1 LAGVLLA
8 VACVYALTR
17 SSLLD
22 VDRVQVVGGP
32 TTGAEAIRAA
42 AGIRPGDQM
51 VDLDLTAARARI
63 EALPWVRS
71 ARLARAWPG
80 TVRIVVAERQPVA
93 RIADG
98 AGHWWLADGTGR
110 LLALVPT
117 PPDGLVEVAGVVG
130 GGQPGARLAPRAA
143 SALAMIQRLPAE
155 VAARTVG
162 LRFRGDTEIDL
173 VVRGEGEATDGAS
186 TDATDGGATAGAD
199 SGVDGVTLDV
209 PPPFALALLDGSDRV
224 DDALVALDAVLSQV
238 DDRCLATVDVRV
250 PDKPVVTRRDNCR

>member
-1 LAGVLLA
+1 
-8 VACVYALTR
+8 
-17 SSLLD
+17 
-22 VDRVQVVGGP
+22 
-32 TTGAEAIRAA
+32 
-42 AGIRPGDQM
+42 
-51 VDLDLTAARARI
+51 
-63 EALPWVRS
+63 
-71 ARLARAWPG
+71 
-80 TVRIVVAERQPVA
+80 
-93 RIADG
+93 
-98 AGHWWLADGTGR
+98 
-110 LLALVPT
+110 
-117 PPDGLVEVAGVVG
+117 
-130 GGQPGARLAPRAA
+130 
-143 SALAMIQRLPAE
+143 MIPRLPAE

-186 TDATDGGATAGAD
+186 TDASTGATTDATDGGATAGAD